1 MKLTGNESCLKSG
14 NLTFIFKQLLRSWLE
29 YLLSRNVLFVF
40 LIKSINFVRV
50 TFRVWQSLTS
60 EQK

>member
-1 MKLTGNESCLKSG
+1 MLLKKRVAEPPE
-14 NLTFIFKQLLRSWLE
+14 FRSWLE